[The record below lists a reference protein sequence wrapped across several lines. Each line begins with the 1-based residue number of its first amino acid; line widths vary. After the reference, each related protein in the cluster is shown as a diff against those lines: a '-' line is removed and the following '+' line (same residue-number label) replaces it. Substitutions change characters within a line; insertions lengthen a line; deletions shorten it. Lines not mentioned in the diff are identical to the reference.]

1 MYARFRVCRIS
12 FRERDPGVTTDF
24 GVTTGN
30 FIPQQER
37 ERKRERERER
47 ERGVEGRR
55 ARMVQWSP
63 KSIGG
68 GIYQEERNGELA
80 ARSDGKISR
89 RMGRQMSRAERGGAR
104 YQREK

>member
-47 ERGVEGRR
+47 ERGGRKKSENGS
-55 ARMVQWSP
+55 MVPQIHW
-63 KSIGG
+63 G
-68 GIYQEERNGELA
+68 RNLSG
-80 ARSDGKISR
+80 
-89 RMGRQMSRAERGGAR
+89 RAEWRTSC
-104 YQREK
+104 